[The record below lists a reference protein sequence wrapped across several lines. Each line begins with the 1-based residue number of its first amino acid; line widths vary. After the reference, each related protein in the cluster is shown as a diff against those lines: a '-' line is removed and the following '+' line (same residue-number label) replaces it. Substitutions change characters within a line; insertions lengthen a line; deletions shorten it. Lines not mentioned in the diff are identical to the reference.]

1 MWLNPLDPKVRAAVV
16 SGFWGRSPHS
26 SHFAAPPS
34 NPDEIDVIADVLAQ
48 ASEMLSSLTA
58 ETIHPA
64 MQVVEDYVVFP
75 GTTRLTP
82 TYLPL
87 RQVVSLYTVTDD
99 GQQVS
104 RLVGGVVHGDSIR
117 FTEPAYE
124 LGDFAAGDFTALD
137 FGSMY
142 FQELQCSCPRRQ
154 QLRVTYN
161 AGSTLTAS
169 ARAAVIALAHE
180 LYLRVQPCDE
190 CGTCR
195 LPMRT
200 TSVTREGISYN
211 IGDPLDATG
220 LAVGGTGLPDVDLW
234 LRGVNP
240 RQATMRSAVYTA
252 IAPPPV
258 VHSVIAA
265 RPTFPPLQGTTLVAR
280 ARVIADGRT
289 A

>member
-1 MWLNPLDPKVRAAVV
+1 MSWLNPLDPKVRAAVV
-16 SGFWGRSPHS
+16 SGFYGKTPHS
-26 SHFAAPPS
+26 SHHAPVPTD
-34 NPDEIDVIADVLAQ
+34 PDEIDVIADVLAQ

-64 MQVVEDYVVFP
+64 MQVVEDYIVFP

-87 RQVVSLYTVTDD
+87 RQVVSLYTVSES
-99 GQQVS
+99 GIQQS

-117 FTEPAYE
+117 FVEPTYDLE
-124 LGDFAAGDFTALD
+124 DFTALD
-137 FGSMY
+137 FASMY
-142 FQELQCSCPRRQ
+142 FQELNCACPGRQ
-154 QLRVTYN
+154 RLRVTYN

-180 LYLRVQPCDE
+180 LYLRVSPCDE
-190 CGTCR
+190 CGVCR

-258 VHSVIAA
+258 VHSIVAA
-265 RPTFPPLQGTTLVAR
+265 RPTFPPLQQTILVAR
-280 ARVIADGRT
+280 ARVIADGRV